1 VAFDELLSHGW
12 ENERSANGEANL
24 ASVGVACEHEVDES
38 ATRVLKD
45 GFYVIGLVRHED
57 DGAVGLGRDAEF
69 QVGVAGGWV
78 IDSAEPEAVGFV
90 LDGDVLVDKDGDAA
104 CGEGLDDEGRTDG
117 DVVVAED
124 SVTKGAGEGAEDLGA
139 AMDGVAVDDE
149 VEGAAGDEVSGDD
162 DEVGGE
168 CVDGV
173 DDVFEEEG
181 LGELVEVDV
190 ADLGDSVAAE
200 GVRKICDADGKVDGF
215 EVVARDLAGV
225 KSETCGGNTRADEKF
240 SAGETRRLVAKKTG
254 HSS

>member
-1 VAFDELLSHGW
+1 MAFDELLSHGW

-38 ATRVLKD
+38 AARVFEY
-45 GFYVIGLVRHED
+45 GFDVVGLVGHED
-57 DGAVGLGRDAEF
+57 DGSVGFGGNGEVE
-69 QVGVAGGWV
+69 VGVAGGW
-78 IDSAEPEAVGFV
+78 DRRLRRARSGRRFA
-90 LDGDVLVDKDGDAA
+90 LDGDVLVDEDGDATG
-104 CGEGLDDEGRTDG
+104 CEGFDDEGRADG

-124 SVTKGAGEGAEDLGA
+124 SVAKGAGEGAEDLGA
-139 AMDGVAVDDE
+139 AMDWVAVDDE
-149 VEGAAGDEVSGDD
+149 VERAAGDEVSGDE

-168 CVDGV
+168 CIDGV

-200 GVRKICDADGKVDGF
+200 GVRKICDADGEVDGF

-240 SAGETRRLVAKKTG
+240 SAGET
-254 HSS
+254 